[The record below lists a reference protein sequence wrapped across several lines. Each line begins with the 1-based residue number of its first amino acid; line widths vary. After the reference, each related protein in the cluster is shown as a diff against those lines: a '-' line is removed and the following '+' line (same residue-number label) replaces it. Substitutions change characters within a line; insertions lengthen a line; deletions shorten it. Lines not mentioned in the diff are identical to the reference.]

1 MDWISDF
8 SPHLWSTASQRLS
21 FRRGMSGAS
30 MFPAS
35 PGDSARGR
43 SLLRLPS
50 ARTKAPASATRHAL
64 PAASARTKAPAS
76 ATRHALPAANAVIV
90 ARARGRI
97 DATLGVSSGVPKC
110 EGLGV
115 PSHRVASRLCLHRRQ
130 APAPLSRS
138 QASSSHSIHRPV
150 LGVKNWSKPVWARSS
165 SEYLQQTKN
174 RDAPRPSRGRKPQ
187 RDGEKDVD
195 ASGH

>member
-43 SLLRLPS
+43 SLLRLP
-50 ARTKAPASATRHAL
+50 
-64 PAASARTKAPAS
+64 SARTKAPAS